1 MSGRHD
7 LRDPDATRRDTFL
20 PPVRSPLAAPPPT
33 NANGAPVDS
42 TGISIPSPTNYL
54 VPTVIEQTN
63 RGERAFDIY
72 SRLLQQRIIFLGTP
86 VNDEIANVVMAQ
98 LLHLESEDPD
108 KDIALYINSPGGS
121 ITALF
126 AIYDT
131 MAYIK
136 NDISTICMG
145 QAASAAAVLLAAGTP
160 GKRFALPNSR
170 VLLHQPSGG
179 AEGQSVDIE
188 IQAKEI
194 LRMRDSLNDI
204 LAEKTG
210 KTAEQID
217 ADTDRDF
224 ILDAKAAKEYGIID
238 EIIAS
243 RKSQERVVR

>member
-1 MSGRHD
+1 MD
-7 LRDPDATRRDTFL
+7 TVPDASG
-20 PPVRSPLAAPPPT
+20 PASPL
-33 NANGAPVDS
+33 G
-42 TGISIPSPTNYL
+42 YL

-98 LLHLESEDPD
+98 LLHLESEDAE

-131 MAYIK
+131 MEYIR
-136 NDISTICMG
+136 NDVSTICMG
-145 QAASAAAVLLAAGTP
+145 QAASAAAVLLAAGAK
-160 GKRFALPNSR
+160 GKRFALPHSR
-170 VLLHQPSGG
+170 ILLHQPSGG

-188 IQAKEI
+188 IQAREI
-194 LRMRDSLNDI
+194 LRMRDLLNEI
-204 LAEKTG
+204 LAEKSG
-210 KTAEQID
+210 QTAERIA

-224 ILDAKAAKEYGIID
+224 ILNAEEARDYGLID
-238 EIIAS
+238 EIIS
-243 RKSQERVVR
+243 TRKVQEARQQP